1 MLRCSVLPSL
11 TAVPHQS
18 HSAPTDRAT
27 QARTMLIM
35 LRAYFQIAQYWNL
48 LHKRQLKTGHIIPI
62 ILKSTN
68 TLWSCSNVV
77 GGFKQPTEKLA
88 AWQVLT
94 WLTIS
99 LFMML
104 SIVIHSYTWSSSLAF
119 SPLCLIAHKLIPK
132 AGGWSSTVFNSSKT
146 HYCKFR

>member
-1 MLRCSVLPSL
+1 MFCVTFTHCSTSPIPFCS
-11 TAVPHQS
+11 HGQS
-18 HSAPTDRAT
+18 HPSRDHAHHVESLFSNCTVLKLAPK
-27 QARTMLIM
+27 
-35 LRAYFQIAQYWNL
+35 W
-48 LHKRQLKTGHIIPI
+48 QLKTGHIIPI

-77 GGFKQPTEKLA
+77 DGFKQPTEKLA